1 LKRKAIIEL
10 EKWKNS
16 KYRKPL
22 IIRGARQVGKTWI
35 MQEFGR
41 LNYQKVAYL
50 NFEQSEVLKNTF
62 VPDFDIQRIISVLQI
77 ETGVQIE
84 AENTLIILDE
94 IQSVPRGITALKY
107 FYENAPQYHIVTAG
121 SLLGVTLH
129 PNTSFPVGK
138 VDFLDLYPLSFL
150 EYLENSNQSA
160 LAQIL
165 IKKDIVLINTFHN
178 KLVTQLRLYYYLG
191 GMPEVISNYLENGN
205 LDTVRE
211 IQNRILSGY
220 EQDFSKHA
228 PNEIVPR
235 IRLVWN
241 SILNQLSKENKKFI
255 YNFLRQGSRAKDF
268 ELAISW
274 LVDAGLVYK
283 VQRVKTPKYPLA
295 AYSDFDVFK
304 LFILDVGLLGAMG
317 DLSPKTLLDKNKI
330 LTEFKGALTEQFVKQ
345 ELNVN
350 IKNKTYYWSAE
361 NGTSEIDFVIQ
372 LEDQIVPIEVKAEEN
387 LQAKSLKVFVAKFK
401 TQTSIRTSMSP
412 YRDDNW
418 LKNIPLYAINLI
430 EITETETFSNQVNE
444 NEGNQ
449 ATQKVTNREYEVTK
463 VDTEIRTFNDS
474 QDFLEYANSSNL
486 KQLTKEQI
494 KILQFTKNT
503 PKSRKEILEI
513 SLKIS
518 NQTKN
523 FRSHLEPLIKS
534 GYIEYT
540 IKDKPKSQFQQY
552 EITELG
558 KYKLE
563 KCLA

>member
-1 LKRKAIIEL
+1 MK
-10 EKWKNS
+10 
-16 KYRKPL
+16 
-22 IIRGARQVGKTWI
+22 
-35 MQEFGR
+35 EFGK
-41 LNYQKVAYL
+41 LNYQKVAYI

-62 VPDFDIQRIISVLQI
+62 VTDFDIPRIISVLQI
-77 ETGVQIE
+77 ETSVQIE

-94 IQSVPRGITALKY
+94 IQEVPRGITALKY

-165 IKKDIVLINTFHN
+165 IQKDTVLIHTFHN
-178 KLVTQLRLYYYLG
+178 KLVSQLRLYYYLG

-205 LDTVRE
+205 LDAVRE
-211 IQNRILSGY
+211 IQKRILAGY

-255 YNFLRQGSRAKDF
+255 YSFIRQGSRAKDF
-268 ELAISW
+268 ELAINW

-283 VQRVKTPKYPLA
+283 VQRVNTPKYPLA

-372 LEDQIVPIEVKAEEN
+372 LEDQIIPIEVTAEEN
-387 LQAKSLKVFVAKFK
+387 LQAKSLKVFVEKFK

-418 LKNIPLYAINLI
+418 LKNIPLYAINLT
-430 EITETETFSNQVNE
+430 EITESNQVIE
-444 NEGNQ
+444 NSGEQ
-449 ATQKVTNREYEVTK
+449 EEQKVTKKEYELTK
-463 VDTEIRTFNDS
+463 LDADIRIANDS
-474 QDFLEYANSSNL
+474 EIFLEYVNSSNR
-486 KQLTKEQI
+486 KKLTAEQI
-494 KILQFTKNT
+494 HIIQFIEKE
-503 PKSRKEILEI
+503 PKSRKEILEG

-523 FRSHLEPLIKS
+523 FKYHLEPLIKL
-534 GYIEYT
+534 GLIEYT
-540 IKDKPKSQFQQY
+540 IKDKPKSQFQQL

-558 KYKLE
+558 KFKLE
-563 KCLA
+563 NSLA

>member
-1 LKRKAIIEL
+1 MKRKAIIEL

-84 AENTLIILDE
+84 AKNTLIILDE
-94 IQSVPRGITALKY
+94 IQEVPRGITALKY

-178 KLVTQLRLYYYLG
+178 KLVNQLRLYYYLG

-255 YNFLRQGSRAKDF
+255 FL
-268 ELAISW
+268 
-274 LVDAGLVYK
+274 V
-283 VQRVKTPKYPLA
+283 
-295 AYSDFDVFK
+295 
-304 LFILDVGLLGAMG
+304 
-317 DLSPKTLLDKNKI
+317 
-330 LTEFKGALTEQFVKQ
+330 
-345 ELNVN
+345 
-350 IKNKTYYWSAE
+350 
-361 NGTSEIDFVIQ
+361 
-372 LEDQIVPIEVKAEEN
+372 
-387 LQAKSLKVFVAKFK
+387 
-401 TQTSIRTSMSP
+401 
-412 YRDDNW
+412 
-418 LKNIPLYAINLI
+418 
-430 EITETETFSNQVNE
+430 
-444 NEGNQ
+444 
-449 ATQKVTNREYEVTK
+449 
-463 VDTEIRTFNDS
+463 
-474 QDFLEYANSSNL
+474 
-486 KQLTKEQI
+486 
-494 KILQFTKNT
+494 
-503 PKSRKEILEI
+503 
-513 SLKIS
+513 
-518 NQTKN
+518 
-523 FRSHLEPLIKS
+523 
-534 GYIEYT
+534 
-540 IKDKPKSQFQQY
+540 
-552 EITELG
+552 
-558 KYKLE
+558 
-563 KCLA
+563 

>member
-1 LKRKAIIEL
+1 
-10 EKWKNS
+10 
-16 KYRKPL
+16 
-22 IIRGARQVGKTWI
+22 
-35 MQEFGR
+35 
-41 LNYQKVAYL
+41 
-50 NFEQSEVLKNTF
+50 
-62 VPDFDIQRIISVLQI
+62 
-77 ETGVQIE
+77 
-84 AENTLIILDE
+84 
-94 IQSVPRGITALKY
+94 
-107 FYENAPQYHIVTAG
+107 
-121 SLLGVTLH
+121 
-129 PNTSFPVGK
+129 
-138 VDFLDLYPLSFL
+138 
-150 EYLENSNQSA
+150 
-160 LAQIL
+160 
-165 IKKDIVLINTFHN
+165 
-178 KLVTQLRLYYYLG
+178 
-191 GMPEVISNYLENGN
+191 MPEVISNYLENGN

-211 IQNRILSGY
+211 IQNRILAGY

-255 YNFLRQGSRAKDF
+255 YSFLRQGSRAKDF
-268 ELAISW
+268 ELAINW

-283 VQRVKTPKYPLA
+283 VQRVTTPKYPLA
-295 AYSDFDVFK
+295 AYADFDIFK

-330 LTEFKGALTEQFVKQ
+330 LTEFKGALTEQLIKQ

-387 LQAKSLKVFVAKFK
+387 LQAKSLKVFVEKFK
-401 TQTSIRTSMSP
+401 PTTSIRTSMSA

-418 LKNIPLYAINLI
+418 LKNIPLYATNLI
-430 EITETETFSNQVNE
+430 EITESNQVFE
-444 NEGNQ
+444 NRSNQ
-449 ATQKVTNREYEVTK
+449 EEQKVTKIESDIKTANES
-463 VDTEIRTFNDS
+463 EI
-474 QDFLEYANSSNL
+474 FLEYANSSNRT
-486 KQLTKEQI
+486 KLTLEQI
-494 KILQFTKNT
+494 KILQFIENK
-503 PKSRKEILEI
+503 PKSRKDIFEI

-534 GYIEYT
+534 GLIEYT

-558 KYKLE
+558 KFKLE
-563 KCLA
+563 NSLA